1 MSGHAAHGGLLVHG
15 CAVILG
21 TTGVLIRGPSGSGK
35 SRLAAELVERAGRN
49 GHFAAHVADDQCLL
63 DAAAAGLRARAPQ
76 TIAGRAELRGR
87 GIVPVLHE
95 PAALISLVADL
106 EPAAELER
114 MPEAD
119 ALSTVLLDRLIA
131 RQPVPSGDAA
141 GAVALIREALR
152 AIYPG
157 KRPPV

>member
-1 MSGHAAHGGLLVHG
+1 MSSPLHHGGLLVHG

-21 TTGVLIRGPSGSGK
+21 TCGVLIRGESGSGK

-63 DAAAAGLRARAPQ
+63 DVSAAGLRARAPQ
-76 TIAGRAELRGR
+76 AIAGLAELRGR
-87 GIVPVLHE
+87 GIVPVTHE

-106 EPAAELER
+106 QPEARIER
-114 MPEAD
+114 MPEAE
-119 ALSTVLLDRLIA
+119 AFCVMLLDRLIA
-131 RQPVPSGDAA
+131 RQPVPSGDTA